1 MVRNREAFLSRWS
14 RRKRDAV
21 QSTPESTQ
29 PTQPAHPTS
38 AEAQPPEL
46 PPIDSLTH
54 ESDFS
59 GFMHKQV
66 DDKLR
71 RAALRKLFSDPS
83 FNIAD
88 GLDEY
93 AEDYTLLET
102 LAEGAAAGL
111 EHAKSTLLGPDWDAA
126 PVAEPVAGSA
136 IDADADAHP
145 AAGDGEEEIPADTTT
160 VAPEGASAPATIA
173 KAQPAPADA
182 AVSAVPPLADAS
194 KLSDRSDAAKR

>member
-1 MVRNREAFLSRWS
+1 MARNREAFLSRWS
-14 RRKRDAV
+14 RRKRDTV

-29 PTQPAHPTS
+29 PNRPTTP
-38 AEAQPPEL
+38 EAPPPEL

-54 ESDFS
+54 DSDFS
-59 GFMHKQV
+59 GFMHKHV

-102 LAEGAAAGL
+102 LADGAAAGL
-111 EHAKSTLLGPDWDAA
+111 EHAKSTLLGPHGDAGDA
-126 PVAEPVAGSA
+126 KPVADPVAGGT
-136 IDADADAHP
+136 DAGDAHAAAVDAEAEDAAAQSPEDATAQAAIAAAEP
-145 AAGDGEEEIPADTTT
+145 APDT
-160 VAPEGASAPATIA
+160 VA
-173 KAQPAPADA
+173 
-182 AVSAVPPLADAS
+182 PLADAS
-194 KLSDRSDAAKR
+194 NAAKR

>member
-1 MVRNREAFLSRWS
+1 MARNREAFLSRWS

-29 PTQPAHPTS
+29 PAQPTS

-83 FNIAD
+83 FNIVD
-88 GLDEY
+88 GLDDY
-93 AEDYTLLET
+93 ADDYTLLET

-111 EHAKSTLLGPDWDAA
+111 EHAKSTLLGPDWDAK

-145 AAGDGEEEIPADTTT
+145 AAGDAEGEDA
-160 VAPEGASAPATIA
+160 AAQSPEDETAPAA
-173 KAQPAPADA
+173 MVKADPAPAEPTLDT
-182 AVSAVPPLADAS
+182 VPPLADAS
-194 KLSDRSDAAKR
+194 KLSNPSDAAKR

>member
-1 MVRNREAFLSRWS
+1 MARNREAFLSRWS
-14 RRKRDAV
+14 RRKRDTV
-21 QSTPESTQ
+21 QSAPER
-29 PTQPAHPTS
+29 TQPAPPAS
-38 AEAQPPEL
+38 AETPPPEL
-46 PPIDSLTH
+46 PPIDSLTP

-93 AEDYTLLET
+93 AEDFTLLET

-111 EHAKSTLLGPDWDAA
+111 EHSKSTLLGPDWDAK
-126 PVAEPVAGSA
+126 PVAEPVAGGA
-136 IDADADAHP
+136 IDADADVATAEAESEDAVAPSPEGETAP
-145 AAGDGEEEIPADTTT
+145 AAIAEADPAPVDPTRGT
-160 VAPEGASAPATIA
+160 VAPLADAT
-173 KAQPAPADA
+173 KMSTPADA
-182 AVSAVPPLADAS
+182 A
-194 KLSDRSDAAKR
+194 KR